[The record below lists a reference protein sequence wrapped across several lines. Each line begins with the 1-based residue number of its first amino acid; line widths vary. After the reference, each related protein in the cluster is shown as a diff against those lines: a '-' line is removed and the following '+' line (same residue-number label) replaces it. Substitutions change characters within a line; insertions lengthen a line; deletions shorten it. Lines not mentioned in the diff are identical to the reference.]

1 MKPMDCNEARTHLLD
16 RRRGTLAIE
25 LRAPLELHLAGCA
38 ACRNEDAAD
47 QELSLA
53 LEERLPRRQAPRS
66 LKHELAARWSDP
78 PRRKKLP
85 AVLRTAAVAALG
97 GAMTLLVLA
106 GWRARRPDES
116 MVREAVSDHL
126 RVLYSQ
132 RPLEVESSDRHQEK
146 PWFSGRLDFAP
157 VMAFNGDD
165 EFALQGGGVGYF
177 IDRKAATFVFKRRLH
192 VITLF
197 VFPSRGLGWPA
208 LGTQAIGEGRGSLA
222 TLRGFHVLLWRTGDL
237 GYALVSDI
245 DEAELLTLGAKISGG

>member
-1 MKPMDCNEARTHLLD
+1 MDCSEARIHLLD
-16 RRRGTLAIE
+16 RRRGTLPIE
-25 LRAPLELHLAGCA
+25 LRAPLESHLTGCA

-47 QELSLA
+47 QALSLA
-53 LEERLPRRQAPRS
+53 LEERLPRRRAPRS
-66 LKHELAARWSDP
+66 LKDELAARWGDP
-78 PRRKKLP
+78 PRRKRLS

-106 GWRARRPDES
+106 GWRAGRPDES
-116 MVREAVSDHL
+116 MVSEAVSDHL

-132 RPLEVESSDRHQEK
+132 RPLEVESSDRHQVK

-208 LGTQAIGEGRGSLA
+208 VGTQAIGEGRGSLA
-222 TLRGFHVLLWRTGDL
+222 TMRGFHVLLWRNGDL